1 MPGINISLTP
11 LKSAEQLK
19 CLAAYTA
26 KIAKQQKLAEEGN
39 YSFSLVNVFKK
50 QNRQMKNIT
59 PELSTWLCV
68 PKQVGHL
75 IQPFLGLTLD
85 SGDKQQEL
93 PEKCGVWQT
102 EPVQKKQEQTSTD

>member
-1 MPGINISLTP
+1 
-11 LKSAEQLK
+11 
-19 CLAAYTA
+19 
-26 KIAKQQKLAEEGN
+26 
-39 YSFSLVNVFKK
+39 
-50 QNRQMKNIT
+50 MKNIT

-102 EPVQKKQEQTSTD
+102 EPVQKKQEQTSTDWGRHNLYSSLWKIETFVTLAILDIKSEILIPPCLSRLLFS